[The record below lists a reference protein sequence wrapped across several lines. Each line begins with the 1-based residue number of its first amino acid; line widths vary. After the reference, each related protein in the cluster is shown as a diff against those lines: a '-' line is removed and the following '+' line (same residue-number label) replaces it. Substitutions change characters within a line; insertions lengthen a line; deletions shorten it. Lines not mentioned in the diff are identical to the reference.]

1 MTQTWQAST
10 SQLQGLL
17 AMKDGLEKMIADHED
32 KARIFTSIGEPDAAE
47 LHTGYAER
55 LRGLLPSSP

>member
-1 MTQTWQAST
+1 
-10 SQLQGLL
+10 
-17 AMKDGLEKMIADHED
+17 MKDGLEKMIADHED